1 MPRFAGRFF
10 WTGIG
15 RLGKWVEPL
24 NEAAAHA
31 KYAREDMPMDFEKR
45 LEKAVERGQRRRSA
59 RDAAEA
65 HRAMSEE
72 ELRRLH
78 TQYRLELSEYIET
91 CLKKLVNHFPG
102 FRLQEVVSE
111 RGWGASIRR
120 DDVSLSGGRR
130 DNLFSQLE
138 MVIAPFGKYHVLE
151 LVAKGTIRNKEL
163 FHRTFYQRL
172 DEADPTSFTNMIDLW
187 VLEYAEQFA
196 AQE

>member
-15 RLGKWVEPL
+15 RLSKWVEPL
-24 NEAAAHA
+24 DEAAAQA

-78 TQYRLELSEYIET
+78 TQ
-91 CLKKLVNHFPG
+91 
-102 FRLQEVVSE
+102 
-111 RGWGASIRR
+111 
-120 DDVSLSGGRR
+120 
-130 DNLFSQLE
+130 
-138 MVIAPFGKYHVLE
+138 
-151 LVAKGTIRNKEL
+151 
-163 FHRTFYQRL
+163 
-172 DEADPTSFTNMIDLW
+172 
-187 VLEYAEQFA
+187 
-196 AQE
+196 